1 MAAAPPGTA
10 GASRALLKSLRDLMG
25 SARDTQSSLDRT
37 VTLVGNAMVA
47 DVCSI
52 YLRRTDGMLE
62 LCATEGL
69 KREAVHRTQMKPRE
83 GLVGLVAEL
92 AEPVALSDAPS
103 HPRFSYRPETGEDPY
118 QSFLG
123 VPILR
128 SGRLIGVLVVQ
139 NRNPLNWADDDIE
152 VLRTI
157 AAFIGEQVPDDGA
170 GGALAGFEIKPT
182 QPVRM
187 RGKVLSQGLAEGVA
201 VLHEP
206 VVAATRILAED
217 PVAEEQRLQAGL
229 IDLRSGLERLLTGD
243 AETLGGVPYEVLE
256 TFLLLSQD
264 RGWERRLVDGVR
276 AGLTAEASVEQVRSE
291 HRARLANAKD
301 NYLRDRLQ
309 DLEELDNRLLRHLS
323 GASAPSL
330 APGADAIIV
339 ARDIGPAELLEYGA
353 DRIKAVLLEEG
364 SPSGHAA
371 IVARA
376 MRLPMIGQLP
386 GLLSQVEAGD
396 PVIVDA
402 GEHTA
407 YLRPEA
413 AVRQA
418 FDTRLRL
425 QTEERAQFAAQRDE
439 PCITR
444 CGQRIGLLLNA
455 GLAVDME
462 QLDLTGAD
470 GVGLFRTEF
479 QFMVS
484 DTMPRLE
491 SQTELYSAVMAA
503 AAGRPVTFR
512 TLDLGSDKM
521 AAFMPKEREENPAM
535 GWRAVRIGLD
545 RPALSRYQLRALVR
559 AAEGQHLRV
568 MFPLVTVI
576 EEFRKARA
584 LLAQELD
591 WARKHGRTGP
601 VRLEVGAMV
610 EAPALAWQTREIAAE
625 ADFLSVGT
633 NDLLQF
639 FFAADRGSARMAERF
654 DILSRPALGF
664 LRHIRSSAASTPV
677 SVCGE
682 HAGRPVE
689 AMALIALGFD
699 QLSMPAGGIGPVKRM
714 AMATDFNHLR
724 PRLAAWMEDP
734 KVDIR
739 AALCAYATE
748 NSIIL

>member
-1 MAAAPPGTA
+1 MASSAPGSI
-10 GASRALLKSLRDLMG
+10 GASRALLKSLRDLMEH
-25 SARDTQSSLDRT
+25 ARDAQTSLDMSVR
-37 VTLVGNAMVA
+37 LVGNSMVA

-52 YLRRTDGMLE
+52 YLRRTDGEME
-62 LCATEGL
+62 LCATDGL
-69 KREAVHRTQMKPRE
+69 KREAVHRTRMKPRE
-83 GLVGLVAEL
+83 GLVGLVAEM
-92 AEPVALSDAPS
+92 AEPVAIQDAPN

-123 VPILR
+123 VPLLR
-128 SGRLIGVLVVQ
+128 AGRVIGVLVVQ
-139 NRNPLNWADDDIE
+139 NRNPMRWGEDEIE

-182 QPVRM
+182 QPVRI
-187 RGKVLSQGLAEGVA
+187 RGKVLSSGLAVGTA
-201 VLHEP
+201 LLHEP
-206 VVAATRILAED
+206 VVVATRLLAED
-217 PVAEEQRLQAGL
+217 PAAEEARLQEALGGL
-229 IDLRSGLERLLTGD
+229 RQGLERLLTGD
-243 AETLGGVPYEVLE
+243 AESLGGVPFEVLE
-256 TFLLLSQD
+256 TFQLLSQD

-291 HRARLANAKD
+291 HRARMSGARD
-301 NYLRDRLQ
+301 GYLRDRLQ

-323 GASAPSL
+323 GAQSATI
-330 APGADAIIV
+330 APGIEAVLV

-353 DRIKAVLLEEG
+353 DRIRAVLLEEG

-376 MRLPMIGQLP
+376 MGIPMLGQLE
-386 GLLSQVEAGD
+386 GLLAKVETGD
-396 PVIVDA
+396 TVIVDA
-402 GEHTA
+402 GERTA
-407 YLRPEA
+407 YLRPDPS
-413 AVRQA
+413 VRQA
-418 FDTRLRL
+418 FETR
-425 QTEERAQFAAQRDE
+425 FAAQSAERAGFAAVKDE

-444 CGQRIGLLLNA
+444 CGQRIALMLNA
-455 GLAVDME
+455 GLAVDMD
-462 QLDLTGAD
+462 QLDATGAD

-491 SQTELYSAVMAA
+491 SQTALYAGVLEA

-521 AAFMPKEREENPAM
+521 AAYMPKEREENPAM

-545 RPALSRYQLRALVR
+545 RAGLSRYQLRALVR
-559 AAEGQHLRV
+559 AADGQHLRV

-576 EEFRKARA
+576 EEFRRA
-584 LLAQELD
+584 KGLLAQELD
-591 WARKHGRTGP
+591 WARQHGRTGP
-601 VRLEVGAMV
+601 VRVEVGAMV
-610 EAPALAWQTREIAAE
+610 EAPALAWQTGEIAAE

-639 FFAADRGSARMAERF
+639 FFAADRGSPRMADRY

-664 LRHIRSSAASTPV
+664 LKHIRSGAGTTPV

-689 AMALIALGFD
+689 AMALIALGYTR
-699 QLSMPAGGIGPVKRM
+699 LSMPAGGIGPVKRM
-714 AMATDFNHLR
+714 AMATDFG
-724 PRLAAWMEDP
+724 RLAGQLEDWLHDP
-734 KVDIR
+734 RVDIR

-748 NSIIL
+748 MSIPL